1 MAATADA
8 LIETLY
14 ARFNARDVDGVLALL
29 APDVRWAK
37 AMGGGYAEGH
47 AGVRDYWTAQWAVV
61 DPTVTPT
68 AVTRDG
74 PDAWRVQ
81 VRQVIRD
88 LDGRILADDSDVVH
102 LFTLRDERVTRF
114 DVLETRGWDGAA

>member
-1 MAATADA
+1 MADA
-8 LIETLY
+8 GDELIEAVY

-47 AGVRDYWTAQWAVV
+47 DALRDYWTAQWAVA
-61 DPTVTPT
+61 DPAVTPL
-68 AVTRDG
+68 AVTQDG
-74 PDAWRVQ
+74 PDRLRVQ

-88 LDGRILADDSDVVH
+88 LEGRILADDSDVVH
-102 LFTLRDERVTRF
+102 LFTLHDGRVVRF
-114 DVLETRGWDGAA
+114 DVPESRGWD